1 MILVDH
7 FLVAMPHVEDPNFY
21 QSVVYVCEHG
31 EKGTMGIMINKP
43 IGLTLGELLNYV
55 DISCKSPKENQL
67 EVVAGGP
74 IQQESGF
81 ILHPTEEVWQTTL
94 HINEHVA
101 VTSSRDILEAIAMG
115 KGPKHILPA
124 LGYCAWGT
132 GQLEQE
138 VLDNLWLCIPAA
150 TDLIFESP
158 FQERWQGAAD
168 LIGVNL
174 NELSSDAGHA

>member
-7 FLVAMPHVEDPNFY
+7 FLVAMPHVEDPNFS
-21 QSVVYVCEHG
+21 QSVIYICEHS
-31 EKGTMGIMINKP
+31 EKGAMGIMINKP

-55 DISCKSPKENQL
+55 DISCKSPKDSQL

-101 VTSSRDILEAIAMG
+101 VTSSRDILEAIALG
-115 KGPKHILPA
+115 QGPQHILPA
-124 LGYCAWGT
+124 LGYCSWGA
-132 GQLEQE
+132 GELEQGIF
-138 VLDNLWLCIPAA
+138 DNLWLCVPAA
-150 TDLIFESP
+150 TQLIFDSP
-158 FQERWQGAAD
+158 FQECWQAAAS

-174 NELSSDAGHA
+174 YQISSDVGRA